1 MRKRRNPAEKL
12 EVENPEVK
20 ARVLAVLQALSGEK
34 TVAEICRETGLQ
46 MIQYYKLE
54 GQLMKGMVM
63 AAEASLARGRRRN
76 PLLESKDLEERNRRL
91 RQEVLRSQAMLRLS
105 RKLFRITGN
114 RRKPGPRRGRPPK
127 TAAPTRTEAAPTTA
141 PTDKEA

>member
-1 MRKRRNPAEKL
+1 MEKL
-12 EVENPEVK
+12 QVENPEVK

-34 TVAEICRETGLQ
+34 SVAEICRETGLQ

-54 GQLMKGMVM
+54 GQLVKGMVM
-63 AAEASLARGRRRN
+63 AAEASLVKGRRRN

-105 RKLFRITGN
+105 RKLFKITGA
-114 RRKPGPRRGRPPK
+114 RRKYGPRMGRPPK
-127 TAAPTRTEAAPTTA
+127 TAAPEKAEAVPATA
-141 PTDKEA
+141 PAHKE